1 MPPSIFSVEERK
13 FIASRAERWNRL
25 GGTGRLR
32 DDEGELYSPKDQ
44 FIDCLVQDF
53 FNKFPEHDM
62 KEGKS
67 SPQAFT
73 LNERDT
79 LHSVSTSSHIRVV
92 KPWMTLMHGQR
103 MKRILYSAAAAEKC
117 GTKLKNFQLPFH
129 RTLDTKTLFKQKYR
143 DVIMSRHDKIAT
155 SADPVELLRAYN
167 VAVEQEFKLLEEAK
181 PEDMKS
187 LRELAANLREQATR
201 PFHEQSEEVQDR

>member
-25 GGTGRLR
+25 GGAGKLR

-44 FIDCLVQDF
+44 FIDCLVQEF
-53 FNKFPEHDM
+53 FNEFPERDM

-67 SPQAFT
+67 CPRAFT

-79 LHSVSTSSHIRVV
+79 LHS
-92 KPWMTLMHGQR
+92 R
-103 MKRILYSAAAAEKC
+103 MKRILYSAAAAEKR
-117 GTKLKNFQLPFH
+117 GTELKNFQLPFH

-143 DVIMSRHDKIAT
+143 DVIMSRRDKIAT

-167 VAVEQEFKLLEEAK
+167 VAVEQEFKLLEEAE

-187 LRELAANLREQATR
+187 LRELASNLREQATR